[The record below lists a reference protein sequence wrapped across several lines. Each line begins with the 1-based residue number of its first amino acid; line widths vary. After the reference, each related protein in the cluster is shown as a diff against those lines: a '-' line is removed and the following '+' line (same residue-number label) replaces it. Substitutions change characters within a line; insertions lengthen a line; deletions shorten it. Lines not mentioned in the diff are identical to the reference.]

1 MKIEKYATPRELG
14 QAAGKLGAEWI
25 RDAIVKKGEANIIL
39 ATGQSQFETIET
51 LVGDDSI
58 DWSKVRMFH
67 LDEYIGLPLEHKASF
82 RKYLTERFMDKVDG
96 LKEAVLIN
104 GENDPEEERK
114 RLEEKIGQHPIDVA
128 FVGIGENGHLAFND
142 PPADFDVEDAYL
154 IVNLDLQCRQQQL
167 GEGWFNNVEEVPLQ
181 AISMSIKQ
189 IMKSDR
195 IICAVPDKRKAQAI
209 KDCLTLPVTNMHPS
223 SILQEHPECVCFL
236 DEGSASLL

>member
-1 MKIEKYATPRELG
+1 MKIEKYSTPLELG
-14 QAAGKLGAEWI
+14 KAAGTLGAEWI
-25 RDAIVKKGEANIIL
+25 KEAIAKKGEANIIL

-51 LVGDDSI
+51 LVQDKSI

-82 RKYLTERFMDKVDG
+82 RKYLTERFIDKVAE

-104 GENDPEEERK
+104 GENDPEEERR
-114 RLEEKIGQHPIDVA
+114 RLEEQIRQHPIDVA

-154 IVNLDLQCRQQQL
+154 VVNLDLQCRQQQM
-167 GEGWFNNVEEVPLQ
+167 GEGWFNHVEEVPLQ
-181 AISMSIKQ
+181 AISMSIRQ

-195 IICAVPDKRKAQAI
+195 IICAAPDRRKAQAV
-209 KDCLTLPVTNMHPS
+209 KDCLTLPVTNLHPA
-223 SILQEHPECVCFL
+223 SILQEHPDCVCFL
-236 DEGSASLL
+236 DAGSAALI

>member
-1 MKIEKYATPRELG
+1 MKIEKYATPEELG

-25 RDAIVKKGEANIIL
+25 KEAIAEKGEANIIL

-51 LVGDDSI
+51 LVQDKSI

-67 LDEYIGLPLEHKASF
+67 LDEYIGMPITHKASF
-82 RKYLTERFMDKVDG
+82 RKYLTERFIDKVDG

-104 GENDPEEERK
+104 GESDPEEERR
-114 RLEEKIGQHPIDVA
+114 RLEEKIRQHPIDVA

-154 IVNLDLQCRQQQL
+154 VVNLDLQCRQQQL
-167 GEGWFNNVEEVPLQ
+167 GEGWFNDVDEVPLQ
-181 AISMSIKQ
+181 AISMSIRQ
-189 IMKSDR
+189 IMKSR
-195 IICAVPDKRKAQAI
+195 QVICAVPDQRKAQAV
-209 KDCLTLPVTNMHPS
+209 KDCLTQPVTNLHPA
-223 SILQEHPECVCFL
+223 SILQEHPDCVCFL

>member
-1 MKIEKYATPRELG
+1 MKIEKYVTPGELG
-14 QAAGKLGAEWI
+14 QAAGTLGAEWI
-25 RDAIVKKGEANIIL
+25 KEAISKKGEANIIL

-51 LVGDDSI
+51 LVQDKSI
-58 DWSKVRMFH
+58 DWSRVRMFH
-67 LDEYIGLPLEHKASF
+67 LDEYIGMPVSHRASF
-82 RKYLTERFMDKVDG
+82 RKYLTERFIDKVDG

-104 GENDPEEERK
+104 GENDPEEERR
-114 RLEEKIGQHPIDVA
+114 RLEGKIGQHPIDVA

-154 IVNLDLQCRQQQL
+154 VVNLDLQCRRQQL

-181 AISMSIKQ
+181 AISMSVRQ

-195 IICAVPDKRKAQAI
+195 IICAVPDRRKAQAV
-209 KDCLTLPVTNMHPS
+209 KDCLTQSVTNLHPA
-223 SILQEHPECVCFL
+223 SILQEHPHCVCFL

>member
-1 MKIEKYATPRELG
+1 MKIEKYATPAELG
-14 QAAGKLGAEWI
+14 KAAGALGAEWI
-25 RDAIVKKGEANIIL
+25 KEAIVKKGEANVIL
-39 ATGQSQFETIET
+39 ATGKSQFETLET
-51 LVGDDSI
+51 LIQDKDI

-67 LDEYIGLPLEHKASF
+67 LDEYIDLPLAHKASF
-82 RKYLTERFMDKVDG
+82 RKYLTERFVDKVEG

-104 GENDPEEERK
+104 GENDPEEECK
-114 RLEEKIGQHPIDVA
+114 RLQEKIIRHPIDVA

-154 IVNLDLQCRQQQL
+154 VVNLNPQCRQQQM
-167 GEGWFNNVEEVPLQ
+167 GEGWFSHVDEVPLQ

-195 IICAVPDKRKAQAI
+195 IICAVPDSRKAQAV
-209 KDCLTLPVTNMHPS
+209 KECLALPITNMHPA

-236 DEGSASLL
+236 DAGSASLL